1 MRANNTRHVS
11 LGSTAPHA
19 ATRCNAT
26 QHCNTLQ
33 HTAVSFRDVKLCK
46 QFLICV
52 SRPDCPNILQHTATH
67 CNTLQHTATHCNTLQ
82 HTATHCSIF
91 PRRRMRADNTGYV
104 SLGPTA
110 QRTHCRSSPA
120 GSSATHSN
128 AQQRTATRCNTL
140 QHAAIDC
147 NMLQHIAR
155 HGNTPPSGWPCRA
168 FHMCVLQSV
177 STRERERVTES
188 QVARES
194 LSISR
199 CARVCV
205 RVCVDVCV
213 CVCVGICV
221 CVCVCVCAFVLC
233 VCDYTFH
240 GSFCLPLSLAVCT
253 PRFFSLPPPFLY
265 IHTDP
270 GGGLCPSLSVRV
282 CVCVFKSACIYLC
295 VSVCKSLY

>member
-1 MRANNTRHVS
+1 
-11 LGSTAPHA
+11 
-19 ATRCNAT
+19 
-26 QHCNTLQ
+26 
-33 HTAVSFRDVKLCK
+33 
-46 QFLICV
+46 
-52 SRPDCPNILQHTATH
+52 
-67 CNTLQHTATHCNTLQ
+67 
-82 HTATHCSIF
+82 
-91 PRRRMRADNTGYV
+91 MRADNTGYV

-110 QRTHCRSSPA
+110 PRTHCRSSPA

-199 CARVCV
+199 RARVCV
-205 RVCVDVCV
+205 RACVCVLMCVCV
-213 CVCVGICV
+213 CVCVFVCVCRYLCV
-221 CVCVCVCAFVLC
+221 CVCVCVCIC
-233 VCDYTFH
+233 
-240 GSFCLPLSLAVCT
+240 AVCLRLYVSWLFLSPSL
-253 PRFFSLPPPFLY
+253 PRRLHPTLFLPPPSFPL
-265 IHTDP
+265 HP
-270 GGGLCPSLSVRV
+270 H
-282 CVCVFKSACIYLC
+282 
-295 VSVCKSLY
+295 